1 MVRRKS
7 VPRTFPSEAEGTER
21 NRTNVIVNKR
31 KRKSRVLQEIK
42 HLRRTT
48 HFLIPR
54 LPFSRLIRQIMLDL
68 FPRQEINKIQATALE
83 ALQEATEMYIVQFF
97 EDALLLALHAK
108 RVTLMRHDMVLMR
121 RLRGRS
127 DIINR

>member
-108 RVTLMRHDMVLMR
+108 TGYSYATRYGFNAQIERP
-121 RLRGRS
+121 LRYYQ
-127 DIINR
+127 

>member
-68 FPRQEINKIQATALE
+68 FPRQEINKIQATASKPYKRQQRCTSYNLRRCITVGV
-83 ALQEATEMYIVQFF
+83 ARQTGYSYATRYGFNAQIE
-97 EDALLLALHAK
+97 
-108 RVTLMRHDMVLMR
+108 RP
-121 RLRGRS
+121 LRYYQ
-127 DIINR
+127 

>member
-7 VPRTFPSEAEGTER
+7 VPRSIATPEPGETES

-48 HFLIPR
+48 HFLIPK
-54 LPFSRLIRQIMLDL
+54 LPFSRLIREIMIDL
-68 FPRQEINKIQATALE
+68 FPRQEINRTN
-83 ALQEATEMYIVQFF
+83 LQDTSFCPRSFTRGNRDVYCTI
-97 EDALLLALHAK
+97 
-108 RVTLMRHDMVLMR
+108 
-121 RLRGRS
+121 LRGC
-127 DIINR
+127 IAVGIAC

>member
-68 FPRQEINKIQATALE
+68 FPRQEINKTPQHHSSHLHP
-83 ALQEATEMYIVQFF
+83 
-97 EDALLLALHAK
+97 EDHPDC
-108 RVTLMRHDMVLMR
+108 VTSVWV
-121 RLRGRS
+121 
-127 DIINR
+127 